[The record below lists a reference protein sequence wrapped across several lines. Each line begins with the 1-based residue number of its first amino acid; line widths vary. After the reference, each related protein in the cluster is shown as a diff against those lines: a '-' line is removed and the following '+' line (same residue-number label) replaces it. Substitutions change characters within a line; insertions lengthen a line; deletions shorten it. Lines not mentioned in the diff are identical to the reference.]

1 MYITVYLFRRI
12 KVMFLCA
19 RKKIKKKKRLS
30 NSRHKKLKNVI
41 IVKVLTA
48 MYTYQQT

>member
-1 MYITVYLFRRI
+1 MC
-12 KVMFLCA
+12 K
-19 RKKIKKKKRLS
+19 KKIKKKKKRLS